1 MIKTAITEMFG
12 VKYPIICGAMMWLS
26 KPELCSAITNAGGIG
41 NLTAANYTTEEDFRG
56 AIQETRRLTDD
67 KPFFVGITILP
78 SVRITSE
85 HYQMYLKVCAEEKV
99 AGIEVSGAP
108 IDKAACMEVI
118 EILHKA
124 GVKLFHKVGAVRHA
138 RHAEKAGYD
147 GIYAAG
153 IEEGGHPLDDDVST
167 MVLTPRIVESVSLP
181 VVTVGGIANGKNLAA
196 ALMLGADG
204 VMMASRFMATKEC
217 VVHDKIKQELVNR
230 EEQDTT
236 LFGKSLHLQG
246 RALKNK
252 VLEQILEIENRGGS
266 FEELYP
272 LMAGERMK
280 DAWEDGDVDI
290 APMMVGQS
298 IGLIHDVPTCKELLD
313 RMVQEAEEQ
322 LSKVSARVQKA

>member
-26 KPELCSAITNAGGIG
+26 KPELCSAVTNAGGIG
-41 NLTAANYTTEEDFRG
+41 NLTAANYETEEDFRG

-67 KPFFVGITILP
+67 KPFFVAITILP

-99 AGIEVSGAP
+99 AGIEVSGTP
-108 IDKAACMEVI
+108 IDKAAGMEVI
-118 EILHKA
+118 EILDKA

-138 RHAEKAGYD
+138 RHAEKAGYH

-167 MVLTPRIVESVSLP
+167 MVLTPRIVESVSIP

-280 DAWEDGDVDI
+280 DAWEDGNVDI

-298 IGLIHDVPTCKELLD
+298 IGLIHDIPTCQELLD
-313 RMVQEAEEQ
+313 GMMEEAEVQ
-322 LSKVSARVQKA
+322 LAKISAQVQKA

>member
-41 NLTAANYTTEEDFRG
+41 NLTAANYVTEEDFRG
-56 AIQETRRLTDD
+56 AIQEIRRLTDD

-108 IDKAACMEVI
+108 IDKAAGMEVI
-118 EILHKA
+118 EILDKA
-124 GVKLFHKVGAVRHA
+124 GVKLFHKVGSVRHA
-138 RHAEKAGYD
+138 RHAEKAGYH

-217 VVHDKIKQELVNR
+217 VVHDNIKQELVNR

-280 DAWEDGDVDI
+280 DAWEDGNVDI

-298 IGLIHDVPTCKELLD
+298 IGLIHDIPTCQELLD
-313 RMVQEAEEQ
+313 GMMKEAEEQ
-322 LSKVSARVQKA
+322 LAKISAQVQKA